1 MIDDQIHSIY
11 SFQKYMEQGSSKKF
25 NDDFIIVMF
34 ISITFHS

>member
-11 SFQKYMEQGSSKKF
+11 MEQESSKKF